1 MRAIVED
8 MTGSR
13 ASTLT
18 AATATAP
25 RVRPRQ
31 GSTSVRFLLALG
43 VVGVLGMWWFS
54 VPPTF
59 TSTPGNA
66 LTSVGELSGMV
77 GAFLV
82 CAQVLLIA
90 RVPWFERAVG
100 LDKLVSWHR
109 VLGTS
114 VVLLVVTHVVFI
126 VLGSELTDGQ
136 WPWSEFLAV
145 LRSFPDMI
153 TALVG
158 TIAFLLVGV
167 SSARLVRAMLSY
179 EVWYWLHLTT
189 YAAIFLTFFHQ
200 LSGGAH
206 FVDNAVNRALWII
219 LYLGTAASVLT
230 WRFIVPTWDAWLH
243 RMRVDAVVP
252 ESDGVASVW
261 LSGPR
266 VGEIGVQGGNFLL
279 FRFLAWGHLGT
290 AHPYSVSRLPSDG
303 RLRITVGA
311 LGDHSRRLHRLRPGT
326 LVFAEGPFGH
336 FTADRASRAHVLLI
350 AGGAGI
356 GPVRALAESLVSRG
370 VSPVVLY
377 RVSRATQ
384 LALIGELRELPGVTV
399 VPLVGRRAE
408 LGYDPLSPAS
418 LRRIV
423 PNLKDWEAFIC
434 GPEGMAEVAQA
445 SLRKLGMPNRFI
457 HREELSMS

>member
-1 MRAIVED
+1 MRLL
-8 MTGSR
+8 
-13 ASTLT
+13 LT
-18 AATATAP
+18 
-25 RVRPRQ
+25 
-31 GSTSVRFLLALG
+31 LG
-43 VVGVLGMWWFS
+43 VVMVLGMWWLS
-54 VPPTF
+54 VPVTF
-59 TSTPGNA
+59 ASTPGNA
-66 LTSVGELSGMV
+66 FTSLGELSGMV

-114 VVLLVVTHVVFI
+114 VVLLVITHVVFI
-126 VLGSELTDGQ
+126 VLGSEFADAS

-145 LRSFPDMI
+145 LQSYPDMT

-158 TIAFLLVGV
+158 TIAFLTVGV
-167 SSARLVRAMLSY
+167 SSARLVRAALSY
-179 EVWYWLHLTT
+179 EVWYWVHLTT

-206 FVDNAVNRALWII
+206 FVDNPVNRVVWIV
-219 LYLGTAASVLT
+219 LYLATAASVLT
-230 WRFIVPTWDAWLH
+230 WRFILPTRDAWLH

-266 VGEIGVQGGNFLL
+266 VREIGVRGGDFLL

-336 FTADRASRAHVLLI
+336 FTADRASRPHILLI

-356 GPVRALAESLVSRG
+356 GPIRALAEALAARG
-370 VSPVVLY
+370 AFSVVLY
-377 RVSRATQ
+377 RVSAAAQ
-384 LALIGELRELPGVTV
+384 LALIPELRALPGVTV
-399 VPLVGRRAE
+399 VPLVGRRSD
-408 LGYDPLSPAS
+408 LGYDPLAPDS
-418 LRRIV
+418 LHRII
-423 PNLKDWEAFIC
+423 PDLNDWEAFIC
-434 GPEGMAEVAQA
+434 GPEGMADVAQS
-445 SLRKLGMPNRFI
+445 SLRRLGMSKRFI